1 MTQNNS
7 NVSLVKY
14 QTIVQ
19 TISLLALVLGIAG
32 MFVIVG
38 RKDQMIESNSKDL
51 SELRGISHDL
61 VKSQVL
67 GSATDS
73 HHAAQL
79 QDLKVRIERL
89 ESR

>member
-1 MTQNNS
+1 MSQS
-7 NVSLVKY
+7 ESGVSLAKY
-14 QTIVQ
+14 QTVVQ
-19 TISLLALVLGIAG
+19 TVSLLALILAIAG
-32 MFVIVG
+32 MFVVIG
-38 RKDQMIESNSKDL
+38 RRDQVIEFNSSDI

-67 GSATDS
+67 GAATDS

-79 QDLKVRIERL
+79 RDLKVRIERL